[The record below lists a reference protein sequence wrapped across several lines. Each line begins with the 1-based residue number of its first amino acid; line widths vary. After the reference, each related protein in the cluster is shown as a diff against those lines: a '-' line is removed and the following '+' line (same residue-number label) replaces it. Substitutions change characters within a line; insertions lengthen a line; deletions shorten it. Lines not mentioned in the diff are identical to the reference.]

1 MRLLILLCCLFLTAC
16 STRDNVAVLYQGK
29 TAMSGHVTPTLT
41 GGYFTITNGRATC
54 TGAFNTDI
62 NSDIVTAPVICT
74 DGRQG
79 SASIRR
85 QLNGYDGYGKLTFTN
100 GETYDVV
107 YGRLSKP
114 FLDKLCQGNCR

>member
-1 MRLLILLCCLFLTAC
+1 MRLFIVCCCLLLSAC
-16 STRDNVAVLYQGK
+16 ASHDNVAVLYQGK
-29 TAMSGHVTPTLT
+29 AAMSGRVTPTLT
-41 GGYFTITNGRATC
+41 GGYFTITNGRVTC

-62 NSDIVTAPVICT
+62 HSDIVTAPVICT
-74 DGRQG
+74 DGRKG
-79 SASIRR
+79 SASIHR

-100 GETYDVV
+100 GETDDVV